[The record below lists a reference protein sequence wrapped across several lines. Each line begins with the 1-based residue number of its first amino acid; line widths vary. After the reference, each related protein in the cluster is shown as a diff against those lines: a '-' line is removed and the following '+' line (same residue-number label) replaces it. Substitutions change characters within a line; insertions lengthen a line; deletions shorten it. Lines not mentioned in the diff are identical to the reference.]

1 MNTIH
6 PLFQD
11 ALRTIAPTG
20 PAMQPYAVTI
30 RMVGKTEAINIIA
43 SNAWDAIARARD
55 IYFDGEDNMPIDGL
69 AIDARPMNILRNA
82 A

>member
-1 MNTIH
+1 MKTIH
-6 PLFQD
+6 PLFHD
-11 ALRTIAPTG
+11 ALRAISITC

-30 RMVGKTEAINIIA
+30 RVVGKTESINIIA
-43 SNAWDAIARARD
+43 SNACDAITRAID
-55 IYFDGEDNMPIDGL
+55 IYFDGDDMPDGL

>member
-1 MNTIH
+1 MKTIH

-55 IYFDGEDNMPIDGL
+55 IYFNEGDDMPDEL
-69 AIDARPMNILRNA
+69 AIDVRPLQQRRIA

>member
-43 SNAWDAIARARD
+43 SNACDAITRAVD
-55 IYFDGEDNMPIDGL
+55 IYFDGDDMPDGL